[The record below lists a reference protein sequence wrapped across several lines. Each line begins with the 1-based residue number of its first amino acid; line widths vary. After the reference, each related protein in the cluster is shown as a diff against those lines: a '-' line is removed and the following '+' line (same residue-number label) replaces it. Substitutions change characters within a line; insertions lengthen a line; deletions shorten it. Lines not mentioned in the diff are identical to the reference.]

1 MRKVCSRSQHVLV
14 WLGEDPGINEA
25 VCWPSGNHYLGYSFL
40 SPLSVVSQNPSE
52 DYNFLS
58 TVSMACAMLIN
69 QISEG
74 EHMTAIEPFN
84 SDIKNT
90 FFRKPTGFLTNQI
103 NQFFI

>member
-1 MRKVCSRSQHVLV
+1 MSLSGLEKIQELTWRSVGRL
-14 WLGEDPGINEA
+14 
-25 VCWPSGNHYLGYSFL
+25 GNHYLGYSFL